1 MLNSNLFQGRQ
12 CGSSLI
18 EVLVTVLVVS
28 VGLLGMASLQLKAM
42 TLNHTAYQR
51 LQAVNLAYEMADSIF
66 VNSTEAAAGQ
76 YTLALADNGSNANDN
91 TSVAFSDV
99 TEWIA
104 AATRRLPSGD
114 IAIDAPQVMAAA
126 ANIAVYKITVCWLDK
141 NANLAL
147 PNDCGAADRGLFTFS
162 ASSRL

>member
-1 MLNSNLFQGRQ
+1 MLNSNQQQGRQ
-12 CGSSLI
+12 FGSSLI

-42 TLNHTAYQR
+42 ALNHTAYQR
-51 LQAVNLAYEMADSIF
+51 LQAVNLANEMADSIY

-76 YTLALADNGSNANDN
+76 YTLALADNSSNAGDN

-99 TEWIA
+99 TDWIA
-104 AATRRLPSGD
+104 AAARRLPAGD
-114 IAIDAPQVMAAA
+114 IAIEAPQVMAAA
-126 ANIAVYKITVCWLDK
+126 ANIAVYKITVCWIDK

-147 PNDCGAADRGLFTFS
+147 PNDCGAADRGLFNFS